1 MGGGWKRRLREYEKE
16 NSACSSKW
24 MLPTCNCRLLCEIHK
39 QLPHSPN
46 YLFISIL
53 GVLIFCFFALVDI
66 AKRTEL
72 VLFLAHACCQN
83 TPPEAGLFQANS
95 RSTLCWKGVLQKK
108 ARICRGE
115 GNCRDRRHIEDSKKK
130 NRGADD
136 TTSGNPTCIALQ
148 GGGGNSSAQI
158 LHTDR
163 NLFAM
168 HTRGCGGVQSWHGWK
183 IKCEVRI
190 LSSGSGW

>member
-1 MGGGWKRRLREYEKE
+1 MFEQVDAAHMQLSPAMRDPQAIATFSQLSLYYYLSWRFNFCFLHSSTLQRE
-16 NSACSSKW
+16 
-24 MLPTCNCRLLCEIHK
+24 
-39 QLPHSPN
+39 PN
-46 YLFISIL
+46 Y
-53 GVLIFCFFALVDI
+53 
-66 AKRTEL
+66 
-72 VLFLAHACCQN
+72 FLAHACCQN

-190 LSSGSGW
+190 LSSGSGWQKKGGDEKS